1 MTALRA
7 LSPLEDPTATYVP
20 QRPMA
25 GRTAVGTRK
34 DMGLFPGWTVLCYR
48 NGKKIK
54 EEQLR
59 TVLITRLS
67 KAKTIT
73 GLVDAPV
80 VLLGQEKA
88 RIWLFRRIPEGVTIP
103 LPKGLFMELNREG

>member
-1 MTALRA
+1 MFLRKDSTFISTCGGGRQTDTCQNRTSVFDSSTEEITCVTALRA

-48 NGKKIK
+48 NGKKIE
-54 EEQLR
+54 EEQL
-59 TVLITRLS
+59 
-67 KAKTIT
+67 
-73 GLVDAPV
+73 
-80 VLLGQEKA
+80 
-88 RIWLFRRIPEGVTIP
+88 
-103 LPKGLFMELNREG
+103 